1 MSNTHDPKAITL
13 KRLRSISYLLDNAI
27 PIPGT
32 NYRVGID
39 PILGLIPGGGDTI
52 SAFLSAYIILESA
65 QLGVPREALL
75 RMVYNIILDSALG
88 SVPVVG
94 DLFDASWKANVKNIS
109 LLESHLA
116 SPIPSKKVD
125 RVFII
130 LLLVG
135 LILFVMAITFLS
147 VLVFRFLLSLF
158 TGN

>member
-1 MSNTHDPKAITL
+1 MSNSNDPKAITL
-13 KRLRSISYLLDNAI
+13 KRLRSISNLLDNAI

-52 SAFLSAYIILESA
+52 SAFLSAYIVLEAA
-65 QLGVPREALL
+65 QLGVPREALV
-75 RMVYNIILDSALG
+75 RMVYNIILDSVLG
-88 SVPVVG
+88 SVPVLG
-94 DLFDASWKANVKNIS
+94 DLFDATWKANAKNLA

-116 SPIPSKKVD
+116 SPVPSRKVD

-135 LILFVMAITFLS
+135 LILIVMAITFLS
-147 VLVFRFLLSLF
+147 VVIFRLLLGLF

>member
-1 MSNTHDPKAITL
+1 MSNYNDPKAITL
-13 KRLRSISYLLDNAI
+13 KRLRSISNLLDNAI
-27 PIPGT
+27 AIPGT

-52 SAFLSAYIILESA
+52 SAFLSAYIVLEAA
-65 QLGVPREALL
+65 QLGVPREALV
-75 RMVYNIILDSALG
+75 RMVYNIILDSVLG

-135 LILFVMAITFLS
+135 LILLVMAITFLS

>member
-1 MSNTHDPKAITL
+1 MSNPHDSKAITL
-13 KRLRSISYLLDNAI
+13 KRLRSISNLLDNAI
-27 PIPGT
+27 AIPGT

-52 SAFLSAYIILESA
+52 SAFLSAYIVLEAA
-65 QLGVPREALL
+65 QLGVPREALM
-75 RMVYNIILDSALG
+75 RMVYNIILDAVLG

-94 DLFDASWKANVKNIS
+94 DLFDATWKANVKNIA

-135 LILFVMAITFLS
+135 LILIVMAIAFLS
-147 VLVFRFLLSLF
+147 VVVFRLLFSLF

>member
-1 MSNTHDPKAITL
+1 MSNSHDSKAITL

-52 SAFLSAYIILESA
+52 SAFLSAYIVLESA

-75 RMVYNIILDSALG
+75 RMVYNILLDTMLG
-88 SVPVVG
+88 SVPVLG